1 MYRGNVWFFYIA
13 QDRLINWNREKL
25 LSKRVRD
32 HQSERI
38 RNRHVPGRGANFSFC
53 RRWIFCYNDACWT
66 HLSEKEKFEWF
77 SKKSRKQRKQRICV
91 IREKA
96 TESNLKQNAQEQEI
110 LKTKSIKLKKNFD
123 DIDSKDLDDYKLVF
137 SEYLS
142 KARDLVRSI
151 NVTIEDINRKRKHE
165 RVEIKKILKDLNR
178 IHSKMIVTSI
188 RVKELEKENV
198 KLIREMSSF
207 DNIYFDIYKMLTKKD
222 KWSEYE
228 RRLRK
233 LQSQLTC
240 TTMIL
245 KNEKYRDMIKKHSM
259 KRSKFI
265 IVKEYVISKEAH
277 ISREL
282 RQEIE
287 RLREKYAQQNSR
299 KHSKKRVN
307 ARKFKFLKERKEE
320 TSKN

>member
-1 MYRGNVWFFYIA
+1 M
-13 QDRLINWNREKL
+13 
-25 LSKRVRD
+25 
-32 HQSERI
+32 
-38 RNRHVPGRGANFSFC
+38 
-53 RRWIFCYNDACWT
+53 
-66 HLSEKEKFEWF
+66 
-77 SKKSRKQRKQRICV
+77 
-91 IREKA
+91 
-96 TESNLKQNAQEQEI
+96 
-110 LKTKSIKLKKNFD
+110 KKNFD

-137 SEYLS
+137 NEYLS
-142 KARDLVRSI
+142 KARDLVRNM
-151 NVTIEDINRKRKHE
+151 NVTIDDMNRRRDHE
-165 RVEIKKILKDLNR
+165 RAEIKKMLKDLNR

-207 DNIYFDIYKMLTKKD
+207 DNIYFDIYKMLTKRD
-222 KWSEYE
+222 KWNEYE
-228 RRLRK
+228 KRLRK

-245 KNEKYRDMIKKHSM
+245 KSEKYRDIVKKHSV
-259 KRSKFI
+259 KRSRFI

-299 KHSKKRVN
+299 KYSEKRMN
-307 ARKFKFLKERKEE
+307 IRKFKFLKEREEE
-320 TSKN
+320 TLKN